1 MEDWVE
7 DGRDY
12 DAIEEELAGVLT
24 PFIHLGRL
32 NFDSTERRR
41 ITDIFPTREFL
52 SVLVSFPWRG
62 KFGASM
68 WLGMMEAVEGLD
80 TDSEHGFTH
89 ASRVERNGGTD
100 EFDKL
105 ELHRKRFGYTTTMHE
120 SVWLFGFLRE
130 DKLTRDGWHAFSEKM
145 EEEYNR
151 GQSRS
156 CFHAVHY
163 RLREDEGPPTTTV
176 MASVGPCISD
186 GRAVCTCHHLEW
198 RPELIN
204 STIRRNPA
212 HEGE

>member
-1 MEDWVE
+1 MEDRVA
-7 DGRDY
+7 DGWDY
-12 DAIEEELAGVLT
+12 DAIEEKLTGVLT
-24 PFIHLGRL
+24 PFIHLDQL

-52 SVLVSFPWRG
+52 SVLVSYPRSG

-68 WLGMMEAVEGLD
+68 WLGMMEAVEALD
-80 TDSEHGFTH
+80 TDPEHGFTL
-89 ASRVERNGGTD
+89 ASGVERIGETH

-105 ELHRKRFGYTTTMHE
+105 ELHRKRFGYTTTTND

-163 RLREDEGPPTTTV
+163 RLRDDEGPPTTTV
-176 MASVGPCISD
+176 MTSVGPCISD

-198 RPELIN
+198 LR
-204 STIRRNPA
+204 
-212 HEGE
+212 